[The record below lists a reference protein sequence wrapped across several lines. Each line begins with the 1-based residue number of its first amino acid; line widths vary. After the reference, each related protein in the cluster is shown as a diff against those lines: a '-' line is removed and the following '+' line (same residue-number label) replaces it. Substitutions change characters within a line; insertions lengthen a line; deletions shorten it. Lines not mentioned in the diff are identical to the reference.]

1 MRLSVPLPG
10 LAVPFPGLAV
20 LGLAAALLAPAPLL
34 AAPQPEAPDW
44 PCVQRLV
51 PELSTAAVWQ
61 GPPIDQA
68 LDEWRTHPEV
78 VELIN
83 EIAPRRV
90 PVETAEATAVGFIAA
105 DPAERERRASLLF
118 AGLFDT
124 LNQERGEVIAGLERL
139 TRRQREFVRSIEAD
153 AARLR
158 ALQKDPGADPAAVK
172 ELTDRVT
179 WQTRIFEERRRT
191 IRYVCEVPV
200 LIEKR
205 LFVLGR
211 AMQGAMQR
219 NGSD

>member
-1 MRLSVPLPG
+1 MRLFVPL
-10 LAVPFPGLAV
+10 PGLAV
-20 LGLAAALLAPAPLL
+20 LGLAGALLAPAPLQ
-34 AAPQPEAPDW
+34 AAAQPDAPDW

-51 PELSTAAVWQ
+51 PELSAGTVWQ

-68 LDEWRTHPEV
+68 LDEWRTDPEV
-78 VELIN
+78 VELVG

-90 PVETAEATAVGFIAA
+90 PVETAEATAARFITA
-105 DPAERERRASLLF
+105 DPAEREQRASLLF

-124 LNQERGEVIAGLERL
+124 LNRERGEVIAGLERL
-139 TRRQREFVRSIEAD
+139 TRRQREFVQAIEAD

-158 ALQKDPGADPAAVK
+158 KLQKDPEAEPAAVQ

-211 AMQGAMQR
+211 AMQAAMQQDSA
-219 NGSD
+219 G

>member
-1 MRLSVPLPG
+1 MRLSPPLR
-10 LAVPFPGLAV
+10 GLAV
-20 LGLAAALLAPAPLL
+20 LGLAAALLAPAPLR

-51 PELSTAAVWQ
+51 PELSPGTVWQ
-61 GPPIDQA
+61 GPPIDRA
-68 LDEWRTHPEV
+68 LDEWRADPEV
-78 VELIN
+78 VELVN

-90 PVETAEATAVGFIAA
+90 PVETAEATAARFITA
-105 DPAERERRASLLF
+105 DPAGQEQRASLLF

-124 LNQERGEVIAGLERL
+124 LNRERGEVITGLERL
-139 TRRQREFVRSIEAD
+139 TRRQREFVRAIEAD

-158 ALQKDPGADPAAVK
+158 ALQRSDAAEPAAVQ
-172 ELTDRVT
+172 ELTDRVN

-211 AMQGAMQR
+211 AMQAALQQG
-219 NGSD
+219 GSD

>member
-1 MRLSVPLPG
+1 MRLSIPL
-10 LAVPFPGLAV
+10 PGLAV
-20 LGLAAALLAPAPLL
+20 LGLAAALLAPASLR
-34 AAPQPEAPDW
+34 AAPQPDAPDW

-51 PELSTAAVWQ
+51 PELSTGTVWQ

-68 LDEWRTHPEV
+68 LDEWRTDPEV

-90 PVETAEATAVGFIAA
+90 PVETAEATAARFITA
-105 DPAERERRASLLF
+105 DPAEREKRASLLF

-124 LNQERGEVIAGLERL
+124 LNRERGEVIAGLERL
-139 TRRQREFVRSIEAD
+139 TRRQREFVRAIEAD
-153 AARLR
+153 AAQLR
-158 ALQKDPGADPAAVK
+158 KLQKDPDTEPAAVQD
-172 ELTDRVT
+172 LTNRVT

-200 LIEKR
+200 QIEKR

-211 AMQGAMQR
+211 AMQAAMQQDD
-219 NGSD
+219 SD